1 LHLENAPR
9 RKLAFLAWFFLH
21 FFFIAAISSRD
32 IFWLIAHR
40 LTWLPQVSVGIAQ
53 KCEPIAL
60 AAIGQNMASSNPIRR
75 VLFTYFHLA
84 GIDRGYGYFAPNI
97 PGNYKLV
104 LELHYPDER
113 VEYAL
118 PSVQSQAAGLRLMS
132 LLDQIGRAE
141 SDRLREYLI
150 RGITRAIW
158 RKHPEAVSIRAIFGR
173 GRLPTMNE
181 FEEGK
186 RESYEFLCAYDFSR
200 DKDPADSKNP

>member
-1 LHLENAPR
+1 VPR
-9 RKLAFLAWFFLH
+9 RRLVYLAWFFVH
-21 FFFIAAISSRD
+21 FFFIAAISCRD

-40 LTWLPQVSVGIAQ
+40 LTFLPQVSVGIAQ
-53 KCEPIAL
+53 KFEPVAS
-60 AAIGQNMASSNPIRR
+60 AAIGRAPASSNPARG
-75 VLFTYFHLA
+75 VLLTYFQLA
-84 GIDRGYGYFAPNI
+84 GINRGYGYFAPNI

-104 LELHYPDER
+104 FELHYPDER

-118 PSVQSQAAGLRLMS
+118 PRVQSKAADLRLMS
-132 LLDQIGRAE
+132 LLDEIGRAE

-158 RKHPEAVSIRAIFGR
+158 REHPDAMSIRAIFGR
-173 GRLPTMNE
+173 GRLPTINE

-200 DKDPADSKNP
+200 DKNPADSKNP